1 MTTAN
6 PDTQLKQQRYN
17 KMWMDMAQA
26 LQQLSHCKRKQ
37 VGCVVVR
44 EGRVISTGWNGT
56 PSGFD
61 NCCEDSL
68 GTTLA
73 YTIHAEANALDK
85 IAKQGGL
92 GAEGANLYVTL
103 QPCLQCSVRILNSG
117 ISSVFYRESYRDSSG
132 THFLETAGIPTTK
145 I

>member
-1 MTTAN
+1 
-6 PDTQLKQQRYN
+6 
-17 KMWMDMAQA
+17 MAIA
-26 LQQLSHCKRKQ
+26 AQQLSHCKRKQ

-61 NCCEDSL
+61 NCCEDSNNN
-68 GTTLA
+68 TLA
-73 YTIHAEANALDK
+73 HTIHAEANALDK

-92 GAEGANLYVTL
+92 GAESANLYVTL

-117 ISSVFYRESYRDSSG
+117 ISSVFYRESYRDDSG
-132 THFLETAGIPTTK
+132 TSFLETAGITTTK